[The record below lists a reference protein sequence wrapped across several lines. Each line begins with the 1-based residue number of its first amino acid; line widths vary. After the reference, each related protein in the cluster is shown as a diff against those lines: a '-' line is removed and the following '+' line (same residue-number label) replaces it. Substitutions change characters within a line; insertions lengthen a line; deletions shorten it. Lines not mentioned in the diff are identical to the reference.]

1 MYMPVYKV
9 YVVSCLTTTEERVAK
24 MYKVCR
30 SEEFKECNEIQR
42 KKEPDLR
49 ESQGVRVL

>member
-24 MYKVCR
+24 CTKCVEVKNSRNAMRYKEKR
-30 SEEFKECNEIQR
+30 NQI
-42 KKEPDLR
+42 
-49 ESQGVRVL
+49 